1 MSSLSKM
8 LGLLD
13 LFSPD
18 QPSITPDVVQEA
30 FGLTRAT
37 AYRYLKA
44 LCDAGLLTRF
54 GGAYRLGP
62 RAIELDY
69 LIRSSDPLLD
79 AGEHIMAEIGAARHC
94 DLQLIG
100 LSGNRILVLN
110 HASHDPGITVSYGRG
125 RTMPMMKGAG
135 GRVVLAQLPSA
146 RQKAL
151 VAAAEGITPSRLDPD
166 IWEKRRAE
174 LSAIRR
180 KGFDISRGELDHG
193 SVGIA
198 VPVPSEVNEDPAAL
212 AMIVP
217 KKRFDRSDEGEI
229 VALLHTVAGR
239 IASARDR
246 EFGAA
251 EPAPLPKL
259 SLQDDQLI
267 GLPASLAGAT
277 PDQQR
282 VVDKITA
289 GPRGSVPSP
298 FLAMLDA
305 PQLTE
310 TIQEVGAALRYSS
323 ALPDDLREIAILTT
337 AGAVECGYEWN
348 YHASIA
354 TAAGVVDTILQAT
367 RPGALCQNA
376 DEPAAT
382 VIELCQAVVDTGE
395 APPHLLGPAVDRLG
409 RREATEIVAIA
420 GYYALLASFIK
431 SAGFDEP
438 FAAGS

>member
-1 MSSLSKM
+1 M

-18 QPSITPDVVQEA
+18 RSSITPDEVQETL
-30 FGLTRAT
+30 GLTRAT

-69 LIRSSDPLLD
+69 LIRNSDPLLG
-79 AGEHIMAEIGAARHC
+79 ASERIMAEIGEARHC

-110 HASHDPGITVSYGRG
+110 HVSHDPGITVSYGRG

-135 GRVVLAQLPSA
+135 GRVVLAQLSAA
-146 RQKAL
+146 RQKSL
-151 VAAAEGITPSRLDPD
+151 VAAAEGAAPSRLDPE
-166 IWEKRRAE
+166 IWEERRAQ

-180 KGFDISRGELDHG
+180 NGFAISRGELDSG
-193 SVGIA
+193 SVGVA
-198 VPVPSEVNEDPAAL
+198 VPIPSEANDSPAAL
-212 AMIVP
+212 AIIVP
-217 KKRFDRSDEGEI
+217 EKRFNGSDEDEI
-229 VALLHTVAGR
+229 LALLRATAR
-239 IASARDR
+239 QIASARDR
-246 EFGAA
+246 ESGGSEAA
-251 EPAPLPKL
+251 APLKP
-259 SLQDDQLI
+259 SSQGDQLI

-282 VVDKITA
+282 VVDKIAA

-305 PQLTE
+305 PLLTE
-310 TIQEVGAALRYSS
+310 TIQEVGAVLRYSS
-323 ALPDDLREIAILTT
+323 ALPDDLREIAILAT
-337 AGAVECGYEWN
+337 AGTVECGYEWN

-354 TAAGVVDTILQAT
+354 TTAGVADAVLQAT

-376 DEPAAT
+376 GEPAAT
-382 VIELCQAVVDTGE
+382 VIGLCQAVVETGE
-395 APPHLLGPAVDRLG
+395 APPFLLGAAVERFG

-420 GYYALLASFIK
+420 GYYALLANFIK
-431 SAGFDEP
+431 SAGSDEP
-438 FAAGS
+438 FAEEV